1 MEQFLAKI
9 RENIN
14 NPQNI
19 ENIFKGLKNDE
30 IVLFKEAIS
39 ILKTEDETNDIYSYW
54 FYKLKVLERYPET
67 EEKKGL
73 FNLLSIKSL
82 VFGLLTGVLF
92 YIIIENKNLYDYNR
106 DTILMT
112 LLAVTGILGL
122 TGYFISEY
130 KKVVNKVVLSL
141 SIFQS
146 VLILTIL
153 NFFEFSR
160 SYEVFVYAISI
171 PFIVLITIGLNLS
184 AISEKKENLVKSFY
198 YFIYKSIEIFIV
210 FLIISLAV
218 TIIGALFTQL
228 LKTIRF
234 NIDDDIYIFLI
245 ISTYT
250 IIFFIS
256 TSIVYDFNKSV
267 SEQKSY
273 FNLINLISKLFTFLT
288 YSNAIFL
295 FGYILLL
302 IPSAF
307 GLTLRTGHTTDIFS
321 SIVSLNLFYIFI
333 FSISLDF
340 LKISNLSKFKKVIY
354 FAVFIENYILIF
366 VAFYAIIIRINEYG
380 LSIERII
387 FLFFISGLLIINSL
401 FFINYLKNIF
411 KLTNIGSYINYF
423 KQIIFLSIII
433 ILTEIILILFIDFQ
447 TISINSHF
455 NIIKR
460 KHSVENKLERYY
472 FADFKQKSISVLKE
486 NYENSNTLLKTDILL
501 TMERIKSYHYYKGSI
516 KEPYSET
523 INYFKSIEKN
533 QQVLNLI
540 EKISNMDSNNYLS
553 HEDCIYHTTTIL
565 NSENITTIS
574 HTQINNFCY

>member
-1 MEQFLAKI
+1 M
-9 RENIN
+9 
-14 NPQNI
+14 
-19 ENIFKGLKNDE
+19 
-30 IVLFKEAIS
+30 
-39 ILKTEDETNDIYSYW
+39 
-54 FYKLKVLERYPET
+54 KVLEKYPET

-92 YIIIENKNLYDYNR
+92 YIILENKNSYSYNK

-112 LLAVTGILGL
+112 LLAGTGILGL

-130 KKVVNKVVLSL
+130 KKVIDKVVLSL

-153 NFFEFSR
+153 SFFEYSR
-160 SYEVFVYAISI
+160 SYEIFVYVLSI

-218 TIIGALFTQL
+218 TIIGTLFTQL
-228 LKTIRF
+228 LKTI
-234 NIDDDIYIFLI
+234 NIRIYGDFLEFLVV
-245 ISTYT
+245 SVYT
-250 IIFFIS
+250 MIFFIS
-256 TSIVYDFNKSV
+256 ISIVYNFNKPV

-273 FNLINLISKLFTFLT
+273 FNLINLMSKFFTFLT

-295 FGYILLL
+295 LGYILLL

-321 SIVSLNLFYIFI
+321 SIVSINLFYIFI

-340 LKISNLSKFKKVIY
+340 LKISNLSKFKKIIY
-354 FAVFIENYILIF
+354 FALFIENYILII
-366 VAFYAIIIRINEYG
+366 VSFYAIGIRINEYG

-387 FLFFISGLLIINSL
+387 FLFFVSGLLIINSL
-401 FFINYLKNIF
+401 FFINYIKNIF
-411 KLTNIGSYINYF
+411 KLTNIDSYVNYF
-423 KQIIFLSIII
+423 QKTIFLSIII
-433 ILTEIILILFIDFQ
+433 ILAEIILILFIDFQ

-455 NIIKR
+455 NIIKN
-460 KHSVENKLERYY
+460 KHSIENKLDRYY
-472 FADFKQKSISVLKE
+472 FADFREKSLSVLKE
-486 NYENSNTLLKTDILL
+486 NYKNSNTLLKIDIIL
-501 TMERIKSYHYYKGSI
+501 TMERIKSYYYYKDLM
-516 KEPYSET
+516 KESYFET
-523 INYFKSIEKN
+523 INHFKSIEKN
-533 QQVLNLI
+533 QQLLNLI
-540 EKISNMDSNNYLS
+540 EKINNMDSNNYLS

-565 NSENITTIS
+565 SSENITTIS